1 MSLKAFHLLF
11 ITASTVMAF
20 GCAVLALRN
29 YWSAGG
35 QFADL
40 AFGLVSLLLGA
51 GLILYERLFLKKLK
65 KVGHL

>member
-11 ITASTVMAF
+11 ITAATVMAF
-20 GCAVLALRN
+20 ACAALALKN

-35 QFADL
+35 RFADL
-40 AFGLVSLLLGA
+40 AFGLVSLLLGG

-65 KVGHL
+65 KASYL